1 MMPIWVMVFHLNT
14 ISGVPVLP
22 KERPQGYLLKAD
34 CVARIPEAQRRW
46 DALGLPALVKTSCE
60 VLEMRNK

>member
-1 MMPIWVMVFHLNT
+1 MKIWVMVFALSN

-34 CVARIPEAQRRW
+34 CDARIPEMKRRW
-46 DALGLPALVKTSCE
+46 LAIGLPAPIKTSCE
-60 VLEMRNK
+60 ILEMPDK

>member
-1 MMPIWVMVFHLNT
+1 MKIWVIVFALSN

-34 CVARIPEAQRRW
+34 CDARIPEMKRRW
-46 DALGLPALVKTSCE
+46 AALGLSSLIGASCE
-60 VLEMRNK
+60 ILEMPSK

>member
-1 MMPIWVMVFHLNT
+1 MKIWVIVFALSN

-34 CVARIPEAQRRW
+34 CDARIPEMKRRW
-46 DALGLPALVKTSCE
+46 AALGLPALVNATCQI
-60 VLEMRNK
+60 LEMPDK